1 MGNGINNALRELDL
15 RYRLMKNILV
25 IEQQVGKY
33 KQKENKR
40 KRRIKFKERK
50 SRVRRRRRGKGKEF
64 EKISL
69 CGKIYVLICII
80 VGIN

>member
-1 MGNGINNALRELDL
+1 M
-15 RYRLMKNILV
+15 
-25 IEQQVGKY
+25 
-33 KQKENKR
+33 
-40 KRRIKFKERK
+40 RR
-50 SRVRRRRRGKGKEF
+50 RRRRRGKGKEF